1 MIVAEIM
8 KLNIVQGLY
17 IVLRQNTN
25 SRKMP
30 AFHRGGGG
38 GGGGGPVARYNPR
51 PTLYHNYILRIYL
64 TNYSIITP
72 TL

>member
-1 MIVAEIM
+1 M

-17 IVLRQNTN
+17 IVLKHKHKFKKN
-25 SRKMP
+25 SSFPLGKGSS
-30 AFHRGGGG
+30 HKILSQ
-38 GGGGGPVARYNPR
+38 

-64 TNYSIITP
+64 KNYSIITP